1 MLGLQI
7 QSEGSKTVQRRTVEV
22 VATQLVDLVAGAA
35 GDGQRADG
43 KAEGCRGVGLVT
55 PAVDGTVAAV

>member
-7 QSEGSKTVQRRTVEV
+7 QSEGSKTVQRTVEV

-55 PAVDGTVAAV
+55 HAVDGTVAAV

>member
-7 QSEGSKTVQRRTVEV
+7 QSEGSKTVQRTVEV

>member
-7 QSEGSKTVQRRTVEV
+7 QSEGSKTVQRTVEV

-43 KAEGCRGVGLVT
+43 KAEGCRGVGLIT